1 MKNIATLSFSIDIH
15 CTSNSLGPDA
25 AGIIH
30 APFRARARATAQP
43 RLKSYR
49 FSPLKMFPMRQ
60 EKTTRGGLDCRQGV
74 ICPQSSITPPTRGHI

>member
-1 MKNIATLSFSIDIH
+1 MIFLYKQIIATFNIH
-15 CTSNSLGPDA
+15 CISLGPDA

-60 EKTTRGGLDCRQGV
+60 EIRPPEGGGGRRLDLQAGGNL
-74 ICPQSSITPPTRGHI
+74 PTI

>member
-1 MKNIATLSFSIDIH
+1 MIFLYKQIIATFDIH
-15 CTSNSLGPDA
+15 CISLGPDA

-60 EKTTRGGLDCRQGV
+60 EKTTRGGREEGW
-74 ICPQSSITPPTRGHI
+74 IAGRG